1 MNPTFRHATLAAV
14 LPLLWVAATGHAKS
28 ASEVYEQAA
37 RSTVVVENIDA
48 KGKAQSMGSG
58 VVLPDGDVVTNC
70 HVVKGANRLKVRIG
84 VSAPTA
90 VQTDLFCISR
100 SDTDLEARR

>member
-1 MNPTFRHATLAAV
+1 MRPTFRHATLAAV
-14 LPLLWVAATGHAKS
+14 LPLLWVAATGHAKT

-48 KGKAQSMGSG
+48 QGKAQGMGSG

-84 VSAPTA
+84 SKEHPAT
-90 VQTDLFCISR
+90 LR
-100 SDTDLEARR
+100 YSDWDRYIELSEIT